1 MGDSM
6 KAIEN
11 NMENRKISEEH
22 LENYLLF
29 HKAIIGDDED
39 GKRINEYMEIVKGL
53 KGNTGVSIKDPFDR
67 YIAITFE
74 LIIDHQ
80 LNPWNVD
87 LVKFSSE
94 YLKRIKEEKNI
105 DLVTAGYILYM
116 AWSIL
121 KMQTDEVLSK
131 IQQSEQDN
139 SLDSNDPGWLA
150 NTTDEEFDFTTRV
163 LNSDASPI
171 QEMVWRKGKRPVT
184 LMELTGAFEEARKDV
199 ELHRISEEKRKE
211 LVLKNKL
218 LGKEYVQGM
227 LHKESIE
234 DDMSVTWSRICKF
247 NGHPIPLSHLYTPDQ
262 EDKITVFVSSLY
274 LAYYRFGMINM
285 WQNEFPYGEIFIKNI
300 AETGKMGKIT

>member
-1 MGDSM
+1 M

-11 NMENRKISEEH
+11 NIENRKINEEH

-53 KGNTGVSIKDPFDR
+53 KENTGISIEDPFDR

-74 LIIDHQ
+74 LIVDHQ

-94 YLKRIKEEKNI
+94 YLSRIKEEKNI

-131 IQQSEQDN
+131 IQQSEQA
-139 SLDSNDPGWLA
+139 SLDDGSDIGWQA
-150 NTTDEEFDFTTRV
+150 NTSDEDFDFTNRV
-163 LNSDASPI
+163 LNSDVPPF

-199 ELHRISEEKRKE
+199 ELHHISEEKRKE

-218 LGKEYVQGM
+218 LGKEYVEGM

-274 LAYYRFGMINM
+274 LAYYRFGRINM

-300 AETGKMGKIT
+300 AETGKTDKIA